1 MRLKNIFI
9 AIFALFATEVIA
21 QNEMADM
28 PKAPVDAAV
37 KIGHLDNGL
46 TTTLERTIIQKEK

>member
-46 TTTLERTIIQKEK
+46 YLLH